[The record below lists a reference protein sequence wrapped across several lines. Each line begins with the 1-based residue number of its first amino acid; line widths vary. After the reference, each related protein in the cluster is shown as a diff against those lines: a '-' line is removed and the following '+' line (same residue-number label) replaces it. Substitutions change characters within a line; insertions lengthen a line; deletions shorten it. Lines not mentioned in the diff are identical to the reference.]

1 MAAVL
6 GLVINLYKLQ
16 IVQGEKLTEKA
27 RNQQMVTLQPFI
39 PRQIVVD
46 RNNKILAFD
55 RLVYTLYAHPK
66 LVEKSDEQVAQKLA
80 PILNTNANELVK
92 NFQNKISVILL
103 KSALPELA
111 GNHVNLWWYCRCT
124 NC

>member
-1 MAAVL
+1 
-6 GLVINLYKLQ
+6 LYKLQ

-27 RNQQMVTLQPFI
+27 RNQQMVTLQLFI
-39 PRQIVVD
+39 PRQIGVV